1 MARAVVYPLR
11 MSSLRHPVGPEK
23 PVVYWR
29 RRALVLGALLVVVLV
44 VVLIVVGRGNGATS
58 AAPSASASA
67 GAGSGAGAS
76 SAGSA
81 GSGSGSGSSRAAAP
95 KPSASAAATK
105 PAAADGSTCTKDQ
118 IVLTPVLDKSAY
130 GPTEDPKIAMSIKN
144 SGTNSCHL
152 DLGSAQQVLTISSGQ
167 EQYWSSKDCQ
177 TGGTNQDVTIKS
189 GQTLTTPAI
198 AWDRTRSSTSTCDSS
213 RPAVTAGGASYHL
226 QVAVGNLESKT
237 SVQFILQ

>member
-1 MARAVVYPLR
+1 

-29 RRALVLGALLVVVLV
+29 RRVLVLGVLTIIVLV
-44 VVLIVVGRGNGATS
+44 VVLIVVGRGSGATS
-58 AAPSASASA
+58 AAPTSSASA
-67 GAGSGAGAS
+67 GAGSA
-76 SAGSA
+76 A
-81 GSGSGSGSSRAAAP
+81 GSGSPGSDAP
-95 KPSASAAATK
+95 KPSASASASASK
-105 PAAADGSTCTKDQ
+105 SAAAGGSTCTKDQ
-118 IVLTPVLDKSAY
+118 IVLTPVLDKQAY
-130 GPTEDPKIAMSIKN
+130 GPTEDPEIAMSIKN

-152 DLGSAQQVLTISSGQ
+152 DLGSAQQVLTISSGE

-177 TGGTNQDVTIKS
+177 TGGTNQDVTIKA

-226 QVAVGNLESKT
+226 QVGVGNLESKR

>member
-1 MARAVVYPLR
+1 

-29 RRALVLGALLVVVLV
+29 RRAAVLGALVIIVVV
-44 VVLIVVGRGNGATS
+44 VVLIVVGRGSASTPTAAPTSSPSASAGGASS
-58 AAPSASASA
+58 AAPSRSASA
-67 GAGSGAGAS
+67 
-76 SAGSA
+76 
-81 GSGSGSGSSRAAAP
+81 P
-95 KPSASAAATK
+95 PSTA
-105 PAAADGSTCTKDQ
+105 AAADGSTCSKDQ
-118 IVLTPVLDKSAY
+118 VVLTPVLDKEAY

-152 DLGSAQQVLTISSGQ
+152 DLGSAQQVLTISSGE

-177 TGGTNQDVTIKS
+177 TGGTNQDVTIKA

-198 AWDRTRSSTSTCDSS
+198 AWDRTRSSTTTCDAS
-213 RPAVTAGGASYHL
+213 RPAVSGDGASYHL
-226 QVAVGNLESKT
+226 QVAVGNLKSKT

>member
-1 MARAVVYPLR
+1 

-44 VVLIVVGRGNGATS
+44 VVLIVVGRGSGATS

-67 GAGSGAGAS
+67 GSGADAS
-76 SAGSA
+76 SA
-81 GSGSGSGSSRAAAP
+81 GSGSGSGSSRSAAP
-95 KPSASAAATK
+95 KPSASASASASK
-105 PAAADGSTCTKDQ
+105 PPAADGSTCTKDQ

>member
-1 MARAVVYPLR
+1 

-44 VVLIVVGRGNGATS
+44 VVLIVVGRGSGATS

-76 SAGSA
+76 SDGSSA
-81 GSGSGSGSSRAAAP
+81 GSRSSRSAAP
-95 KPSASAAATK
+95 KPAASSSASATK

-118 IVLTPVLDKSAY
+118 VVLTPVLDKPAY

-152 DLGSAQQVLTISSGQ
+152 DLGSAQQVLTISSGE

>member
-1 MARAVVYPLR
+1 

-44 VVLIVVGRGNGATS
+44 VVLIVVGRGSGATS

-67 GAGSGAGAS
+67 GAGAGAS

-81 GSGSGSGSSRAAAP
+81 GSGSGSSRSAAP
-95 KPSASAAATK
+95 KPAASASASASK

-144 SGTNSCHL
+144 SGTNSCHM

>member
-1 MARAVVYPLR
+1 

-44 VVLIVVGRGNGATS
+44 VVLIVVGRGSGATS

-67 GAGSGAGAS
+67 GSGADAS
-76 SAGSA
+76 SA
-81 GSGSGSGSSRAAAP
+81 GSGSGSGSSRSAAP
-95 KPSASAAATK
+95 KPSASASASASK

-226 QVAVGNLESKT
+226 QVAVGNLESKN

>member
-1 MARAVVYPLR
+1 

-44 VVLIVVGRGNGATS
+44 VVLIVVGRGSGATS
-58 AAPSASASA
+58 AAPSASASD

-81 GSGSGSGSSRAAAP
+81 GSGSGSSRSAAP
-95 KPSASAAATK
+95 KPAASASAAATK

-226 QVAVGNLESKT
+226 QVAVGNLESKN